1 MLQQQRKYSA
11 DLEDIISQSLEYAV
25 CVFWAIFR
33 ANTW

>member
-1 MLQQQRKYSA
+1 MLEQQRKYSA
-11 DLEDIISQSLEYAV
+11 DLEDISQSLEYAV